1 VFLAFPVF
9 YTLYLSFF
17 EYQGVG
23 QGSLF
28 WIDLGPVYIE
38 IPQIAQL
45 NFVGLGNYAR
55 LLGNDLFWQSMFN
68 TSYILVIQVP
78 LMIGLALALAL
89 ALNAS
94 FLRLKEVFRTAIALP
109 VSANLVAYSTVFL
122 LLSTSS

>member
-1 VFLAFPVF
+1 
-9 YTLYLSFF
+9 
-17 EYQGVG
+17 
-23 QGSLF
+23 
-28 WIDLGPVYIE
+28 VYIE

-78 LMIGLALALAL
+78 LMIGLALALTL

-94 FLRLKEVFRTAIALP
+94 FLRLKGC
-109 VSANLVAYSTVFL
+109 SAPP
-122 LLSTSS
+122 